1 MSEQIEQNL
10 QDFPIGISDW
20 EYIQGKNLFFVDKSA
35 KILKLIAKPRKVFFS
50 RPRRM
55 GKSTLISRIKHYF
68 TEGVTPA
75 ITPCP
80 VIYLN
85 FQQGE
90 YKNSSQFAEALKI
103 WLYDAYKEAGLLEQ
117 LKVALQDWSITT
129 NEAGQ
134 QVEITPL
141 ECIKQISLDNL
152 LIALKHISKQQALV
166 FLIDEWDYHLSIHLN
181 NQQLFEDLL
190 SVHRVF
196 YLWLRNLTNIRF
208 ILITGIMRYSESS
221 LFTGNDVTDIS
232 MDPYWADLV
241 GVTEDELTKYYA
253 PYIREAAR
261 RLNCSEAELIAHL
274 QEYYDGFCFDNEA
287 KVKLYCPYS
296 LNNFFRPLTEE
307 PPELVPKFQSFWM
320 RSANTSHALRNTLN
334 SRPINLEAVLGL
346 KHQDVVINEMELS
359 SPQYFSPVQL
369 FPLLAVTGYLS
380 IKGIAEPQNGIPA
393 FRCGLPNLEVATYF
407 EAVVREYLRDNL
419 GLNPY
424 EENLREL
431 QSEQIQTL
439 EEGDPRKICATLNR
453 FLSNIR
459 YDAFMGIN
467 EATYRKFLSLWLK
480 SCDLIECAENYDH
493 NDRNAGRTALELKTP
508 QGHAYVLELKLISYD
523 EPRAL
528 QPDTPE
534 AATASAEHKEE
545 LRRATLEQLNH
556 KVLTPARQ
564 QVIKNGYGRDYFTL
578 GAKSIT
584 ALVLAIGKAQHRI
597 VAARAFNQ
605 DRDQQWLL
613 DPDAIGTIGT
623 I

>member
-35 KILKLIAKPRKVFFS
+35 KILKLIAKPRKIFLS

-55 GKSTLISRIKHYF
+55 GKTTLISHIKEYF
-68 TEGVTPA
+68 TARPGTPDAQQVAEQVYVITLKFDEVEGA
-75 ITPCP
+75 
-80 VIYLN
+80 N
-85 FQQGE
+85 
-90 YKNSSQFAEALKI
+90 AA
-103 WLYDAYKEAGLLEQ
+103 ALEQ
-117 LKVALQDWSITT
+117 SLQDSLV
-129 NEAGQ
+129 EAYGAAGIPQ
-134 QVEITPL
+134 AS
-141 ECIKQISLDNL
+141 ECEAQAQSFGRFLKKLAQLKLDRP
-152 LIALKHISKQQALV
+152 LV
-166 FLIDEWDYHLSIHLN
+166 FLIDEWDKQLSLHLN
-181 NQQLFEDLL
+181 HKEAFDENLAEL
-190 SVHRVF
+190 RTF
-196 YLWLRNLTNIRF
+196 YTWLRNLTNIRF

-261 RLNCSEAELIAHL
+261 RLNWTEAELRTKLKEH
-274 QEYYDGFCFDNEA
+274 YYGFCFDNEA
-287 KVKLYCPYS
+287 QVKLYCPYS
-296 LNNFFRPLTEE
+296 LNNFFRPLTEAN
-307 PPELVPKFQSFWM
+307 PELVPKFQSFWM
-320 RSANTSHALRNTLN
+320 ISANTSHALRNTLN
-334 SRPINLEAVLGL
+334 SRSIDLEAVLGL
-346 KHQDVVINEMELS
+346 KHKDVVLNEMELRF
-359 SPQYFSPVQL
+359 PQYFSHVQL

-453 FLSNIR
+453 FLSNIH

-467 EATYRKFLSLWLK
+467 EATYLKFLSLWLK
-480 SCDLIECAENYDH
+480 SCDLIECAENY
-493 NDRNAGRTALELKTP
+493 NNAGRVDLEVKTH
-508 QGHAYVLELKLISYD
+508 QGQVFVFELKLINFD

-528 QPDTPE
+528 QPDTQE
-534 AATASAEHKEE
+534 ATSANAEHKEE
-545 LRRATLEQLNH
+545 LRRACLEQIDH
-556 KVLTPARQ
+556 KVLTQAYQ
-564 QVIKNGYGRDYFTL
+564 QVVKNGYGYDYFTI

-584 ALVLAIGKAQHRI
+584 AMVLAIGRAQHRI
-597 VAARAFNQ
+597 LATRAFDHET
-605 DRDQQWLL
+605 DRQFWF
-613 DPDAIGTIGT
+613 DPVVIINH
-623 I
+623 

>member
-1 MSEQIEQNL
+1 MTEPSAPSL
-10 QDFPIGISDW
+10 QDLPIGISDW
-20 EYIQGKNLFFVDKSA
+20 GYIQGRNFFFVDKSE
-35 KILKLIAKPRKVFFS
+35 KILKLIAKPRKVFLS

-55 GKSTLISRIKHYF
+55 GKSTLISRIEEYF
-68 TEGVTPA
+68 TAPPGTKDAQQVAEQVYVITLKFDEVEGA
-75 ITPCP
+75 
-80 VIYLN
+80 N
-85 FQQGE
+85 AAA
-90 YKNSSQFAEALKI
+90 FAQSLQDSLVEA
-103 WLYDAYKEAGLLEQ
+103 YDAAGIPQANECELQ
-117 LKVALQDWSITT
+117 AQSFGRFLKKLAKL
-129 NEAGQ
+129 
-134 QVEITPL
+134 
-141 ECIKQISLDNL
+141 KLDRP
-152 LIALKHISKQQALV
+152 LV
-166 FLIDEWDYHLSIHLN
+166 FLIDEWDKQLSLLLN
-181 NQQLFEDLL
+181 HKEAFDENLAVL
-190 SVHRVF
+190 RTF
-196 YLWLRNLTNIRF
+196 YTWLRNLTNIRF

-261 RLNCSEAELIAHL
+261 RLNCSEAELIAQLKAH
-274 QEYYDGFCFDNEA
+274 YGGWCYDNEA
-287 KVKLYCPYS
+287 QVQLYCPWS
-296 LNNFFRPLTEE
+296 LNNFFAPLRRAD
-307 PPELVPKFQSFWM
+307 PKEQPVFGKFWLN
-320 RSANTSHALRNTLN
+320 SANSVDALRYALH
-334 SRPINLEAVLGL
+334 SRNIDLPALLSL
-346 KHQDVVINEMELS
+346 KHEDHLADKPANKQAGVIVTEQELS

-453 FLSNIR
+453 FLSNIH

-493 NDRNAGRTALELKTP
+493 NDRNAGRTALEIKTP
-508 QGHAYVLELKLISYD
+508 QGHAYVLELKLISHD
-523 EPRAL
+523 EPRTL
-528 QPDTPE
+528 QPETPE

-564 QVIKNGYGRDYFTL
+564 QVIKNGYGYDYFTI

-584 ALVLAIGKAQHRI
+584 ALVLAIGRAQHRI
-597 VAARAFNQ
+597 LAARAFNQ

-613 DPDAIGTIGT
+613 EPDAIGTRKL
-623 I
+623 

>member
-35 KILKLIAKPRKVFFS
+35 KILKLIAKPRKVFLS

-55 GKSTLISRIKHYF
+55 GKTTLISHIKEYF
-68 TEGVTPA
+68 TARPGTPDAQQLAEQVYVITLKFDEVEGA
-75 ITPCP
+75 
-80 VIYLN
+80 N
-85 FQQGE
+85 
-90 YKNSSQFAEALKI
+90 AA
-103 WLYDAYKEAGLLEQ
+103 ALEQ
-117 LKVALQDWSITT
+117 SLQDSLV
-129 NEAGQ
+129 EAYGAAGIPQ
-134 QVEITPL
+134 AS
-141 ECIKQISLDNL
+141 ECEAQAQSFGRFLKKLAQLKLDRP
-152 LIALKHISKQQALV
+152 LV
-166 FLIDEWDYHLSIHLN
+166 FLIDEWDKQLSLHLN
-181 NQQLFEDLL
+181 HKEAFDENLAVL
-190 SVHRVF
+190 RTF
-196 YLWLRNLTNIRF
+196 YTWLRNLTNIRF

-253 PYIREAAR
+253 PYIKEAAR

-359 SPQYFSPVQL
+359 SPQYFSHVQL

-407 EAVVREYLRDNL
+407 EFVVLEYLRDNL
-419 GLNPY
+419 GLNSQ
-424 EENLREL
+424 EESLREL
-431 QSEQIQTL
+431 QFEQIQAF
-439 EEGDPRKICATLNR
+439 EDGDPNKICATLNR
-453 FLSNIR
+453 FLRNIR
-459 YDAFMGIN
+459 YDAFAPLN
-467 EATYRKFLSLWLK
+467 EASYREILYLWLK
-480 SCDLIECAENYDH
+480 TCNLMVRAENY
-493 NDRNAGRTALELKTP
+493 NNAGCVDLEVKTH
-508 QGHAYVLELKLISYD
+508 QGQVFVFELKLISFD

-545 LRRATLEQLNH
+545 LRRACLEQIDH
-556 KVLTPARQ
+556 KVLTPAYQ
-564 QVIKNGYGRDYFTL
+564 QVVKNGYGYDYFTI

-584 ALVLAIGKAQHRI
+584 AMVLAIGRAQHRI
-597 VAARAFNQ
+597 LAARAFDHET
-605 DRDQQWLL
+605 DRQFWF
-613 DPDAIGTIGT
+613 DPVVVINH
-623 I
+623 